1 MTINREQQIIE
12 KILKEIFVRDS
23 YVLQSYDG
31 SEFNSKSIY
40 YSDIEDIRIIF
51 SVYSSKDNIVF
62 IEVESVGKNYF
73 WEIMDL
79 IHYIRNKTNKRT
91 RNWYGA
97 PYMQSFGTEKQL
109 VYMCKIFRVYYGA
122 IKQYLH
128 CNNLTLEELSRQK
141 YDKKE
146 KERLLNTDYGFS
158 DFGRKSKYKEVKK
171 TTEKHNDGRSPTS
184 K

>member
-62 IEVESVGKNYF
+62 IKNDVIKTKLPVPQKPAWF
-73 WEIMDL
+73 V
-79 IHYIRNKTNKRT
+79 NKISLADYKL
-91 RNWYGA
+91 
-97 PYMQSFGTEKQL
+97 EK
-109 VYMCKIFRVYYGA
+109 G
-122 IKQYLH
+122 
-128 CNNLTLEELSRQK
+128 
-141 YDKKE
+141 
-146 KERLLNTDYGFS
+146 
-158 DFGRKSKYKEVKK
+158 KYKLTILATDLSSFNTAEK
-171 TTEKHNDGRSPTS
+171 TAEFKIN
-184 K
+184 

>member
-79 IHYIRNKTNKRT
+79 NELKMNSAGI
-91 RNWYGA
+91 NW
-97 PYMQSFGTEKQL
+97 
-109 VYMCKIFRVYYGA
+109 
-122 IKQYLH
+122 
-128 CNNLTLEELSRQK
+128 
-141 YDKKE
+141 
-146 KERLLNTDYGFS
+146 
-158 DFGRKSKYKEVKK
+158 
-171 TTEKHNDGRSPTS
+171 
-184 K
+184 